1 MKINWG
7 FGRKASYATELVSLL
22 RGRVRKGARD
32 MSRVLRTVS
41 FISVSCSTEHHRF
54 LSMIVRVECRRVR
67 SFLYKELMC
76 LF

>member
-32 MSRVLRTVS
+32 MSCVHTRTETVWKYLIGLSLDAFQDEAGHQVLIRQVS
-41 FISVSCSTEHHRF
+41 GLVT
-54 LSMIVRVECRRVR
+54 
-67 SFLYKELMC
+67 Y
-76 LF
+76 